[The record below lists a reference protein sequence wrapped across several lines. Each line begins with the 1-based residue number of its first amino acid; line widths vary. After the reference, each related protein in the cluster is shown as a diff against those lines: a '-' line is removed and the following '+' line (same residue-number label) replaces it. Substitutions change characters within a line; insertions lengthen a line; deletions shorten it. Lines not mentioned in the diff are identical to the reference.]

1 MIEQDKA
8 MNETQQTQE
17 TQETQETEPHPE
29 ANAVEP
35 TSGGKKKMLLGLVL
49 LLVLGVIAFGLYQAF
64 KPQEVMLQGRVEADT
79 VLVSTKLPSRIESIK
94 VEEGQ
99 TVKAKQAL
107 AILSSPEV
115 EAKKQQAQ
123 ASLQSALAMQATAER
138 GAQQENI
145 DSLYANWQ
153 SVLAQANLA
162 SSSHK
167 RASVLYKEG
176 VISRQ
181 RLEELTAANL
191 SANALAEAAKQQYL
205 RAKRGSTSEQ
215 QTIADSHV
223 SIAQAAVKETEALE
237 AETQLFSPVDGV
249 VANVYGHN
257 TEFVAPG
264 IPVVAIL
271 ASKTMKVD
279 LTVREDQYKTLY
291 QRKQIEG
298 YVPALD
304 KSFVFNIKSI
314 DAEGEFATIK
324 NTRQSGGYD
333 IRSFKFHLEPQTPI
347 AELKVGMS
355 VVFKVQQAR

>member
-8 MNETQQTQE
+8 MNETQQTK
-17 TQETQETEPHPE
+17 ETESHTE
-29 ANAVEP
+29 ANAAEP
-35 TSGGKKKMLLGLVL
+35 ASGGKKKVLLGLVM

-107 AILSSPEV
+107 AILSSPEI

-123 ASLQSALAMQATAER
+123 ASLQSALAMQSTAER

-181 RLEELTAANL
+181 RLEELAAANL

-215 QTIADSHV
+215 KTIADSHV

-237 AETQLFSPVDGV
+237 AETQLLSPVDGV

-271 ASKTMKVD
+271 ANKTMKVD

-304 KSFVFNIKSI
+304 QSFVFNIKNI

-347 AELKVGMS
+347 SELKVGMS

>member
-8 MNETQQTQE
+8 MNETQQTK
-17 TQETQETEPHPE
+17 ETEIHTEP
-29 ANAVEP
+29 NAAEP
-35 TSGGKKKMLLGLVL
+35 ASGGKKKVLLGLVV

-107 AILSSPEV
+107 AILSSPEI

-123 ASLQSALAMQATAER
+123 ASLQSALAMQSTAER

-181 RLEELTAANL
+181 RLEELAAANL

-215 QTIADSHV
+215 KAIADSHV

-237 AETQLFSPVDGV
+237 AETQLLSPVDGV

-304 KSFVFNIKSI
+304 KSFVFNIKNI

-347 AELKVGMS
+347 SELKVGMS

>member
-8 MNETQQTQE
+8 MNETQQTK
-17 TQETQETEPHPE
+17 ETEIHTE
-29 ANAVEP
+29 TNAAEP
-35 TSGGKKKMLLGLVL
+35 ASGGKKKVLLGLVVL
-49 LLVLGVIAFGLYQAF
+49 VVLGVIAFGLYQAF

-107 AILSSPEV
+107 AILSSPEI

-123 ASLQSALAMQATAER
+123 ASLQSALAMQSTAER

-181 RLEELTAANL
+181 RLEELAAANL

-215 QTIADSHV
+215 KTIADSHV

-237 AETQLFSPVDGV
+237 AETQLLSPVDGV
-249 VANVYGHN
+249 VANVYGHD

-271 ASKTMKVD
+271 ANKTMKVD

-304 KSFVFNIKSI
+304 KSFVFNIKNI

-347 AELKVGMS
+347 SALKVGMS

>member
-1 MIEQDKA
+1 MK
-8 MNETQQTQE
+8 QQQHHSEADAQTASQE
-17 TQETQETEPHPE
+17 TPP
-29 ANAVEP
+29 AA
-35 TSGGKKKMLLGLVL
+35 GGKKKIILAAVL
-49 LLVLGVIAFGLYQAF
+49 ILVLGVIGFGLYQAF
-64 KPQEVMLQGRVEADT
+64 KPQEVVLQGRVEADT
-79 VLVSTKLPSRIESIK
+79 ILVSTKLPSRIESIK
-94 VEEGQ
+94 VEAGQ
-99 TVKAKQAL
+99 TVKAAQEL

-123 ASLQSALAMQATAER
+123 ASLQSALAMQSTAER

-145 DSLYANWQ
+145 DTLYANWQ

-167 RASVLYKEG
+167 RASILYKEG

-181 RLEELTAANL
+181 RLEELAAANL

-215 QTIADSHV
+215 KAIADSHV

-237 AETQLFSPVDGV
+237 AETQLLSPVDGV

-298 YVPALD
+298 YVPALG
-304 KSFVFNIKSI
+304 KTFVFNIKNI
-314 DAEGEFATIK
+314 DAEGEFATLK

-333 IRSFKFHLEPQTPI
+333 IRSFKFVLQPQAPI